1 MRVRKWAKGLAAF
14 ALVLTIFPIG
24 TVRAEEELTLDGE
37 SAILIDADS
46 GAVLYEKNADERH
59 YPASI
64 TKIMTVY
71 LALSRGSLDQTLTAT
86 DTAIDNIDRKSSHI
100 WLDYGE
106 ELSLKDACY
115 AAIMASANDAS
126 NVLAEAV
133 GGSQNEF
140 AEMMNEAAAA
150 AGSKNTHFANA
161 HGLPDEDHYTT
172 AYDMAMITR
181 MAIQNADFAEIF
193 GTVKYEMQPTNK
205 QKDVRYFASG
215 NDMLKKGEFF
225 YEYATGG
232 KIGWTEDAG
241 YTIVTTASK
250 DGVNLIAVVL
260 KNSNK
265 NARYTDTRTLFDY
278 GFANYKQITIPAS
291 AFEEKTIEIK
301 KRGQLW
307 ATAAFKMS
315 YDFKI
320 LAQSGDDESQY
331 SASVIVENENDPQ
344 TIQAY
349 AILNKNGVEIARQA
363 MEKELAV
370 NDISFKATTWPIIQK
385 GLDLFSVAVFALFM
399 GLFLIA
405 AFGRMSRR
413 RS

>member
-1 MRVRKWAKGLAAF
+1 MRKWFKGLAAL
-14 ALVLTIFPIG
+14 ALAINMMPALSIK
-24 TVRAEEELTLDGE
+24 AEEELNLDGE
-37 SAILIDADS
+37 SAVLIDADS
-46 GAVLYEKNADERH
+46 GAVLYEKNADDRH

-71 LALSRGSLDQTLTAT
+71 LALSQGNPDQMLTAT

-115 AAIMASANDAS
+115 AAVMASANDAS
-126 NVLAEAV
+126 NVLAEAI
-133 GGSQNEF
+133 GGSQEEF
-140 AEMMNEAAAA
+140 SGLMNEAAAA
-150 AGSKNTHFANA
+150 AGAKNTHFANA

-181 MAIQNADFAEIF
+181 MAMKNAAFAEVF

-265 NARYTDTRTLFDY
+265 NARYTDTRALFDY

-291 AFEEKTIEIK
+291 SFEEKTIEIK

-307 ATAAFKMS
+307 ATAKFKMS

-320 LAQSGDDESQY
+320 LAKTNDDESQY
-331 SASVIVENENDPQ
+331 TASVIVENEKDPD
-344 TIQAY
+344 TVQAY
-349 AILNKNGVEIARQA
+349 AILNKNGAEIARQA
-363 MEKELAV
+363 MEKELEV

-385 GLDLFSVAVFALFM
+385 GLDLFSVVVFVLFM

-405 AFGRMSRR
+405 ALGRINRR

>member
-1 MRVRKWAKGLAAF
+1 MRKWFKGLAAL
-14 ALVLTIFPIG
+14 ALAINMMPALSIK
-24 TVRAEEELTLDGE
+24 AEEELNLDGE
-37 SAILIDADS
+37 SAVLIDADS
-46 GAVLYEKNADERH
+46 GAVLYEKNADDRH

-71 LALSRGSLDQTLTAT
+71 LALSQGNPDQMLTAT

-106 ELSLKDACY
+106 ELTLKDACY
-115 AAIMASANDAS
+115 AAVMASANDAS
-126 NVLAEAV
+126 NVLAEAI
-133 GGSQNEF
+133 GGSQEEF
-140 AEMMNEAAAA
+140 AGLMNEAAAA
-150 AGSKNTHFANA
+150 AGAKNTHFANA

-181 MAIQNADFAEIF
+181 MAMKNAAFAEVF

-260 KNSNK
+260 KNSSK

-291 AFEEKTIEIK
+291 SFEEKTIEIK

-307 ATAAFKMS
+307 ATAKFKMS

-320 LAQSGDDESQY
+320 LAKTNDDESQY
-331 SASVIVENENDPQ
+331 TASVIVENEKDPD
-344 TIQAY
+344 TVQAY
-349 AILNKNGVEIARQA
+349 AILNKNGAEIARQA
-363 MEKELAV
+363 MEKELEV

-385 GLDLFSVAVFALFM
+385 GLDLFSVGAFVLLM

-405 AFGRMSRR
+405 ALGRMNRR

>member
-1 MRVRKWAKGLAAF
+1 MRKWFKGLAAL
-14 ALVLTIFPIG
+14 ALAINMMPALSIK
-24 TVRAEEELTLDGE
+24 AEEELNLDGE
-37 SAILIDADS
+37 SAVLIDADS
-46 GAVLYEKNADERH
+46 GAVLYEKNADDRH

-71 LALSRGSLDQTLTAT
+71 LALSQGNPDQMLTAT

-106 ELSLKDACY
+106 ELTLKDACY
-115 AAIMASANDAS
+115 AAVMASANDAS
-126 NVLAEAV
+126 NVLAEAI
-133 GGSQNEF
+133 GGSQEEF
-140 AEMMNEAAAA
+140 AGLMNEAAAA
-150 AGSKNTHFANA
+150 AGAKNTHFANA

-181 MAIQNADFAEIF
+181 MAMKNAAFAEVF

-260 KNSNK
+260 KNSSK

-291 AFEEKTIEIK
+291 SFEEKTIEIK

-307 ATAAFKMS
+307 ATAKFKMS

-320 LAQSGDDESQY
+320 LAKTNDDESQY
-331 SASVIVENENDPQ
+331 TASVIVENEKDPD
-344 TIQAY
+344 TVQAY
-349 AILNKNGVEIARQA
+349 AILNKNGAEIARQA
-363 MEKELAV
+363 MEKELEV

-385 GLDLFSVAVFALFM
+385 GLDLFSVGVFVLFM

-405 AFGRMSRR
+405 ALGRMNRR

>member
-1 MRVRKWAKGLAAF
+1 MKKWFKGLAAL
-14 ALVLTIFPIG
+14 ALAINMMPALSIK
-24 TVRAEEELTLDGE
+24 AEEELNLDGE
-37 SAILIDADS
+37 SAVLIDADS
-46 GAVLYEKNADERH
+46 GAVLYEKNADDRH

-71 LALSRGSLDQTLTAT
+71 LALSQGNPDQMLTAT

-126 NVLAEAV
+126 NVLAEAI
-133 GGSQNEF
+133 GGSQEEF
-140 AEMMNEAAAA
+140 AGLMNEAAAA
-150 AGSKNTHFANA
+150 AGAKNTHFANA

-181 MAIQNADFAEIF
+181 MAMKNAAFAEVF

-260 KNSNK
+260 KNSSK
-265 NARYTDTRTLFDY
+265 NARYTDTRTLFDL
-278 GFANYKQITIPAS
+278 S
-291 AFEEKTIEIK
+291 
-301 KRGQLW
+301 
-307 ATAAFKMS
+307 
-315 YDFKI
+315 
-320 LAQSGDDESQY
+320 
-331 SASVIVENENDPQ
+331 
-344 TIQAY
+344 
-349 AILNKNGVEIARQA
+349 
-363 MEKELAV
+363 
-370 NDISFKATTWPIIQK
+370 
-385 GLDLFSVAVFALFM
+385 
-399 GLFLIA
+399 LIHI
-405 AFGRMSRR
+405 
-413 RS
+413 

>member
-1 MRVRKWAKGLAAF
+1 MHVRKWAKGLAAF

-140 AEMMNEAAAA
+140 AAMMNEAAAA

-265 NARYTDTRTLFDY
+265 NARYTDTKALFDY

-291 AFEEKTIEIK
+291 AFEEKNIEIK

-320 LAQSGDDESQY
+320 LAQTQDDESQY

>member
-1 MRVRKWAKGLAAF
+1 MRKWFKGLAAL
-14 ALVLTIFPIG
+14 ALAINMMPALSIK
-24 TVRAEEELTLDGE
+24 AEEELNLDGE
-37 SAILIDADS
+37 SAVLIDADS
-46 GAVLYEKNADERH
+46 GAVLYEKNADDRH

-71 LALSRGSLDQTLTAT
+71 LALSQGNPDQMLTAT

-106 ELSLKDACY
+106 ELTLKDACY
-115 AAIMASANDAS
+115 AAVMASANDAS
-126 NVLAEAV
+126 NVLAEAI
-133 GGSQNEF
+133 GGSQEEF
-140 AEMMNEAAAA
+140 AGLMNEAAAA
-150 AGSKNTHFANA
+150 AGAKNTHFANA

-181 MAIQNADFAEIF
+181 MAMKNAAFAEVF

-260 KNSNK
+260 KNSSK

-291 AFEEKTIEIK
+291 SFEEKTIEIK

-307 ATAAFKMS
+307 ATAKFKMS

-320 LAQSGDDESQY
+320 LAKTNDDESQY
-331 SASVIVENENDPQ
+331 TASVIVENEKDPD
-344 TIQAY
+344 TVQAY
-349 AILNKNGVEIARQA
+349 AILNKNGAEIARQA
-363 MEKELAV
+363 MEKELEV

-385 GLDLFSVAVFALFM
+385 GLDLFSVGVLVLFM

-405 AFGRMSRR
+405 ALGRMNRR

>member
-1 MRVRKWAKGLAAF
+1 MHVRKWAKGLAAF

-46 GAVLYEKNADERH
+46 GAVLYEKNANERH

-181 MAIQNADFAEIF
+181 MAIQNPDFAEIF

>member
-1 MRVRKWAKGLAAF
+1 M
-14 ALVLTIFPIG
+14 
-24 TVRAEEELTLDGE
+24 
-37 SAILIDADS
+37 IDADS

-71 LALSRGSLDQTLTAT
+71 LALSRGSLDQTVTAT
-86 DTAIDNIDRKSSHI
+86 HTAIDNIDRKSSHI

-140 AEMMNEAAAA
+140 AEMMNEAAA
-150 AGSKNTHFANA
+150 ANA

-315 YDFKI
+315 YDLKMKMI
-320 LAQSGDDESQY
+320 LKQFR
-331 SASVIVENENDPQ
+331 PM
-344 TIQAY
+344 
-349 AILNKNGVEIARQA
+349 R
-363 MEKELAV
+363 
-370 NDISFKATTWPIIQK
+370 F
-385 GLDLFSVAVFALFM
+385 
-399 GLFLIA
+399 
-405 AFGRMSRR
+405 
-413 RS
+413 

>member
-1 MRVRKWAKGLAAF
+1 MHVRKWAKGLAAF

-181 MAIQNADFAEIF
+181 MAIQNPDFAEIF

>member
-1 MRVRKWAKGLAAF
+1 
-14 ALVLTIFPIG
+14 
-24 TVRAEEELTLDGE
+24 
-37 SAILIDADS
+37 
-46 GAVLYEKNADERH
+46 
-59 YPASI
+59 
-64 TKIMTVY
+64 
-71 LALSRGSLDQTLTAT
+71 
-86 DTAIDNIDRKSSHI
+86 
-100 WLDYGE
+100 
-106 ELSLKDACY
+106 
-115 AAIMASANDAS
+115 
-126 NVLAEAV
+126 
-133 GGSQNEF
+133 
-140 AEMMNEAAAA
+140 
-150 AGSKNTHFANA
+150 
-161 HGLPDEDHYTT
+161 
-172 AYDMAMITR
+172 MAMITR
-181 MAIQNADFAEIF
+181 MAMKDAAFAEVF

-265 NARYTDTRTLFDY
+265 NARYTDTRALFDY

-291 AFEEKTIEIK
+291 SFEEKTIEIK

-307 ATAAFKMS
+307 ATAKFKMS

-320 LAQSGDDESQY
+320 LAQIHDDESQY
-331 SASVIVENENDPQ
+331 TTNVIIENDKDPD
-344 TIQAY
+344 TVQAY
-349 AILNKNGVEIARQA
+349 AILNKNGTEIARQA
-363 MEKELAV
+363 MEKELEV

-385 GLDLFSVAVFALFM
+385 GLDLFSVGVFFLFM

-405 AFGRMSRR
+405 ALGRMGRR
-413 RS
+413 HS

>member
-161 HGLPDEDHYTT
+161 HGLPHEDHYTT

-181 MAIQNADFAEIF
+181 MAIPNADFAEIF

>member
-1 MRVRKWAKGLAAF
+1 MHVRKWAKGLAAF

-349 AILNKNGVEIARQA
+349 AILNKTAWRSPVRLWKKSWLSMISALKLRPGRLFKRVWICSAWRCSRSLWACFSLQL
-363 MEKELAV
+363 LA
-370 NDISFKATTWPIIQK
+370 
-385 GLDLFSVAVFALFM
+385 G
-399 GLFLIA
+399 
-405 AFGRMSRR
+405 
-413 RS
+413 

>member
-1 MRVRKWAKGLAAF
+1 MRKWAKGLAAF

-181 MAIQNADFAEIF
+181 MAIQNPDFAEIF

>member
-1 MRVRKWAKGLAAF
+1 MHVRKWAKGLTAF
-14 ALVLTIFPIG
+14 ALVLAIFPIG

-260 KNSNK
+260 KNYNK

-385 GLDLFSVAVFALFM
+385 GLDLFSVVVFALFM

>member
-1 MRVRKWAKGLAAF
+1 MHVRKWAKGLAAF

-133 GGSQNEF
+133 GGSQSEF

-150 AGSKNTHFANA
+150 AGSEKHAFCQRAW
-161 HGLPDEDHYTT
+161 T
-172 AYDMAMITR
+172 A
-181 MAIQNADFAEIF
+181 
-193 GTVKYEMQPTNK
+193 G
-205 QKDVRYFASG
+205 
-215 NDMLKKGEFF
+215 
-225 YEYATGG
+225 
-232 KIGWTEDAG
+232 
-241 YTIVTTASK
+241 
-250 DGVNLIAVVL
+250 
-260 KNSNK
+260 
-265 NARYTDTRTLFDY
+265 
-278 GFANYKQITIPAS
+278 
-291 AFEEKTIEIK
+291 
-301 KRGQLW
+301 
-307 ATAAFKMS
+307 
-315 YDFKI
+315 
-320 LAQSGDDESQY
+320 
-331 SASVIVENENDPQ
+331 
-344 TIQAY
+344 
-349 AILNKNGVEIARQA
+349 
-363 MEKELAV
+363 
-370 NDISFKATTWPIIQK
+370 
-385 GLDLFSVAVFALFM
+385 
-399 GLFLIA
+399 
-405 AFGRMSRR
+405 
-413 RS
+413 

>member
-1 MRVRKWAKGLAAF
+1 MHVRKWMKGLAAF
-14 ALVLTIFPIG
+14 VLVLTIFPIG

-172 AYDMAMITR
+172 AYDMSMITR

>member
-1 MRVRKWAKGLAAF
+1 MKKWFKGLAAL
-14 ALVLTIFPIG
+14 ALAINMMPALSIK
-24 TVRAEEELTLDGE
+24 AEEELNLDGE
-37 SAILIDADS
+37 SAVLIDADS
-46 GAVLYEKNADERH
+46 GAVLYEKNADDRH

-71 LALSRGSLDQTLTAT
+71 LALSQGNPDQMLTAT

-126 NVLAEAV
+126 NVLAEAI
-133 GGSQNEF
+133 GGSQEEF
-140 AEMMNEAAAA
+140 AGLMNEAAAA
-150 AGSKNTHFANA
+150 AGAKNTHFANA

-181 MAIQNADFAEIF
+181 MAMKNAAFAEVF

-265 NARYTDTRTLFDY
+265 NARYTDTRALFDY

-291 AFEEKTIEIK
+291 SFEEKTIEIK

-307 ATAAFKMS
+307 ATAKFKMS

-320 LAQSGDDESQY
+320 LAKTNDDESQY
-331 SASVIVENENDPQ
+331 TASVIVENEKDPD
-344 TIQAY
+344 TVQAY
-349 AILNKNGVEIARQA
+349 AILNKNGAEIARQA
-363 MEKELAV
+363 MEKELEV
-370 NDISFKATTWPIIQK
+370 TISALRQRPGRSFRRDWICSASVCS
-385 GLDLFSVAVFALFM
+385 FSLWACF
-399 GLFLIA
+399 
-405 AFGRMSRR
+405 
-413 RS
+413 

>member
-1 MRVRKWAKGLAAF
+1 MHVRKWAKGLTAF
-14 ALVLTIFPIG
+14 ALVLAIFPIG

-385 GLDLFSVAVFALFM
+385 GLDLFSVVVFALFM

>member
-1 MRVRKWAKGLAAF
+1 MDVRKWMKGLAAF
-14 ALVLTIFPIG
+14 VLVLTIFPAG
-24 TVRAEEELTLDGE
+24 TVRAEAELPLDGE

-71 LALSRGSLDQTLTAT
+71 LALSHGRLDQTLTAA

-100 WLDYGE
+100 GLDYGE

-115 AAIMASANDAS
+115 AAMMASANDAS

-133 GGSQNEF
+133 GGSQTEF

-265 NARYTDTRTLFDY
+265 NARYTDTKALFDY

-291 AFEEKTIEIK
+291 AFEEKNIEIK

-320 LAQSGDDESQY
+320 LAQTNDDESQY

-344 TIQAY
+344 TVQAY
-349 AILNKNGVEIARQA
+349 AVLNKNGVEIARQA
-363 MEKELAV
+363 MEKELDV
-370 NDISFKATTWPIIQK
+370 KDISFKATTWPLIQK
-385 GLDLFSVAVFALFM
+385 GLDWFSVAVFALFM

-405 AFGRMSRR
+405 AIGRMSRR

>member
-1 MRVRKWAKGLAAF
+1 MHVRKWAKGLAAF

-181 MAIQNADFAEIF
+181 MVIQNADFAEIF